1 MNRKTRMHS
10 TTPISWPKAEVRPP
24 PLHWMNAPRKSRRM
38 AESIEKTQALDDLAQ
53 FAAGIDGA
61 LEAGTVDSL
70 CQVKRVLGI
79 HRNELFAHLG
89 DQAVTIGERL
99 RALRKEKK
107 LSQRDI
113 AKKRRC
119 FAATCGVW
127 KLAVKFRPSKHLRKW
142 LALWRSRSTNT
153 FTMTKRLQSY
163 RIFRNVSLPKTL
175 SGAIPAKPH
184 ICSPCSVACSP
195 A

>member
-1 MNRKTRMHS
+1 
-10 TTPISWPKAEVRPP
+10 
-24 PLHWMNAPRKSRRM
+24 M

-79 HRNELFAHLG
+79 HRNELFAQG

-113 AKKRRC
+113 AKKPALLRC
-119 FAATCGVW
+119 N
-127 KLAVKFRPSKHLRKW
+127 
-142 LALWRSRSTNT
+142 LWRLEIGRQVPTIETLEKMARALEIPIYQHFYDDEKTPKLPN
-153 FTMTKRLQSY
+153 
-163 RIFRNVSLPKTL
+163 LPKRK
-175 SGAIPAKPH
+175 SAKDIEWRNSSKAAH
-184 ICSPCSVACSP
+184 LLAMFCRLFARMKERDLGLVLFMEQKMTRRKVV
-195 A
+195 